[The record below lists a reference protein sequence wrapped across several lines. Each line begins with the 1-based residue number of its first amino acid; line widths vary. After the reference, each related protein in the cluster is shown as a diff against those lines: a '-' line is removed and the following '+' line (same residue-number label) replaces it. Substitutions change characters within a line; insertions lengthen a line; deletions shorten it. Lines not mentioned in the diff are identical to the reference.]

1 MTKPI
6 LKLKGQL
13 MLLGMV
19 WVTAQLRKVLLLSIP
34 KIESLE
40 QTKRFKT
47 FKYTNQNCSST
58 IKYVGKVGWPR
69 GALDKT
75 QH

>member
-1 MTKPI
+1 
-6 LKLKGQL
+6 

-40 QTKRFKT
+40 QTKGFKPN
-47 FKYTNQNCSST
+47 KYSNQNCSCA
-58 IKYVGKVGWPR
+58 IKCVRKVGWPR